1 MNFDYSDTS
10 IALQE
15 KLKYFLEKHVLPI
28 EKEVELFHQNPKN
41 NWKRWPEM
49 EALKQKAKD
58 AGLWNVFLPSSYGA
72 ISPGL
77 SNLEYAPLAEIMGRV
92 LWSSEIFN
100 CSAPDTG
107 NMEVLAKY
115 GTPEQKEKWLK
126 PLMNGEIRSAFLMT
140 EPDVASSDATNIET
154 AIISDGNDYVIN
166 GRKWWS
172 SGAMDP
178 NCKIAIV
185 MGKTD
190 FDAPRHVQQ
199 SMILVPM
206 DTPGLKIE
214 RALSVFGYTDSPEG
228 HAEIILDNVRVPKT
242 NLLLGEGRGFEIA
255 QGRLGPGRIHHCMR
269 LIGMAQRSLEIMS
282 ERTVQ
287 RKPFGRTLDTFS
299 SVRQDIALSACEIEQ
314 TRLLVLSAADKM
326 DKVGNKEAKDL
337 IAMIKIVTPQMALRV
352 IDRAIQILGGKGV
365 GSDTP
370 LAHFFAAARTLRLA
384 DGPDE
389 VHMSQLGKSTIN
401 KYVKGSNV

>member
-1 MNFDYSDTS
+1 
-10 IALQE
+10 
-15 KLKYFLEKHVLPI
+15 
-28 EKEVELFHQNPKN
+28 
-41 NWKRWPEM
+41 M

-58 AGLWNVFLPSSYGA
+58 GGLWNVFLPASYGA

-178 NCKIAIV
+178 NCKIAII
-185 MGKTD
+185 MGKTN

>member
-1 MNFDYSDTS
+1 MNFDYSDKS

-15 KLKYFLEKHVLPI
+15 KLKGFLETHVHLI
-28 EKEVELFHQNPKN
+28 EKEVELFHQNPEN
-41 NWKRWPEM
+41 SWKRWPGM
-49 EALKQKAKD
+49 EALKQKAKN
-58 AGLWNVFLPSSYGA
+58 AGLWNVFLPSAYGEL
-72 ISPGL
+72 SPGL
-77 SNLEYAPLAEIMGRV
+77 SNLEYAPLAEIMGRII
-92 LWSSEIFN
+92 WSSEIFN
-100 CSAPDTG
+100 CSPPDTG

-115 GTPEQKEKWLK
+115 GNPDQQDKWLK
-126 PLMNGEIRSAFLMT
+126 PLLNGEIRSAFLMT

-154 AIISDGNDYVIN
+154 SIISDGNDYVIN

-199 SMILVPM
+199 SMVLVPM

-228 HAEIILDNVRVPKT
+228 HAEIILDNVRVPKS

-299 SVRQDIALSACEIEQ
+299 SIRQDIALSACEIEQ

-370 LAHFFAAARTLRLA
+370 LAHFYAAARTLRLA

-401 KYVKGSNV
+401 KYVKK